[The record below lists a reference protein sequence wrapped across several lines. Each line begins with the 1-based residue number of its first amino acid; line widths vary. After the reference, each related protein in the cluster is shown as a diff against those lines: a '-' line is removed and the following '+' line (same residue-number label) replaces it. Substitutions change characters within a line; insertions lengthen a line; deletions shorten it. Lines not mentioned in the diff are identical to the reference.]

1 MNTVLKNGEK
11 WFDTAGNLIHA
22 HGGGIIKK
30 DDTYYWYGEDR
41 RDNIY
46 ISCYASKDLMN
57 WEFRNHLITTNS
69 KTENIGISDDLNLI
83 NDGTKINLE
92 RPKMIYSEKLGKY
105 VLWIHYENGKNYLQ
119 AAIAVATCDTPDGDF
134 TYHGYY
140 NPMGEMSRDCT
151 IFIDRNGKPYFASAA
166 VDNADLHIYSMTDD
180 CLKADKLVNV
190 LFPGKFREAPAFF
203 DSGDEIYLLTS
214 QCTNWCPNQCGWSKS
229 KTVEGKWQDN
239 AVFGD
244 DTTYRTQPAFVL
256 TLDIAGKK
264 QFVYVGDRWG
274 GSNWDLDLDHFQ
286 YMESC
291 YYFAPISVDANGDF
305 VFEECN
311 SFKFDMNGEGFIKVD

>member
-1 MNTVLKNGEK
+1 MNNIVLKNGEK
-11 WFDTAGNLIHA
+11 WLDTDGNIIHA

-30 DDTYYWYGEDR
+30 GDTYYWYGEDR

-57 WEFRNHLITTNS
+57 WEFRNHLLTTDS
-69 KTENIGISDDLNLI
+69 KTEDIGISSDIALT
-83 NDGTKINLE
+83 NDGAKINLE
-92 RPKMIYSEKLGKY
+92 RPKMIYSEKLQKY

-119 AAIAVATCDTPDGDF
+119 AAIAVATADAPDGDF

-151 IFIDRNGKPYFASAA
+151 IFIDRNGTPYFASAA

-180 CLKADKLVNV
+180 CLKAKKLENV
-190 LFPGKFREAPAFF
+190 LFAGKFREAPAFF
-203 DSGDEIYLLTS
+203 DNGDAIYLLTS

-229 KTVEGKWQDN
+229 TTVEGEWQEN
-239 AVFGD
+239 IPFGD

-256 TLDIAGKK
+256 TL
-264 QFVYVGDRWG
+264 
-274 GSNWDLDLDHFQ
+274 
-286 YMESC
+286 
-291 YYFAPISVDANGDF
+291 
-305 VFEECN
+305 
-311 SFKFDMNGEGFIKVD
+311 